1 MTAEAPAFD
10 DAKARRN
17 AIILAASQAIFGA
30 TSTALVVTS
39 GLVGSTI
46 APSAAW
52 ATLPMALSIVGTA
65 LTTFPISL
73 MMRRIGRR
81 AGFVL
86 CALAGAAGAFIG
98 AYAIF
103 QRSFGLFL
111 LGCLITGIY
120 QASASYY
127 RFAAA
132 DTASP
137 AFRPKAI
144 SWVMT
149 GGIIAALVG
158 TFMVMATTNLF
169 APVTFAGTWVVM
181 GVLGVIGAGIL
192 LFIDI
197 PLTQKHDAPSGRPL
211 SVIARQPRY
220 IVAAMTAMLAFGI
233 MVLVMTATPVAMLGC
248 GFSVQDSSWVIQ
260 WHALAMFVPSFFTGS
275 LIQRF
280 GAEKISAIGMLL
292 LVGAA
297 VSGLLGIHFENFA
310 IGLVLLGL
318 GWNFGYIGGT
328 TMLTETYEPDEKN
341 KAQGLNDF
349 LVFTTTA
356 ITSLMAGKLLAWFGW
371 EGVNYAVFPMVVL
384 ALVMIVWLAR
394 HPYPLARHPG
404 EGRGP
409 ALGVDR
415 EAGSRPSP
423 G

>member
-1 MTAEAPAFD
+1 VTAEAIAFD
-10 DAKARRN
+10 DSKARRN
-17 AIILAASQAIFGA
+17 AMILAGSQAIFGA
-30 TSTALVVTS
+30 TSTALVVTA
-39 GLVGSTI
+39 GLVGSTL
-46 APSAAW
+46 APNPSW
-52 ATLPMALSIVGTA
+52 ATLPMSLSIVGTA
-65 LTTFPISL
+65 LTTFPISM
-73 MMRRIGRR
+73 MMRRLGRR
-81 AGFVL
+81 TGFVL
-86 CALAGAAGAFIG
+86 CALAGAAGAAIG
-98 AYAIF
+98 AYGIF
-103 QRSFGLFL
+103 QRSFTLFL
-111 LGCLITGIY
+111 VGCLVSGIY

-149 GGIIAALVG
+149 GGIVAALVG

-181 GVLGVIGAGIL
+181 SALALAGAAML

-197 PLTQKHDAPSGRPL
+197 PLTQTHDAPSGRPL
-211 SVIARQPRY
+211 RVIAGQPRY

-248 GFSVQDSSWVIQ
+248 GFSVKDSSWVIQ
-260 WHALAMFVPSFFTGS
+260 WHALAMFVPSFFTGT
-275 LIQRF
+275 LIARF
-280 GAEKISAIGMLL
+280 GAERISAIGMLL
-292 LVGAA
+292 LVAAA

-310 IGLVLLGL
+310 VGLMLLGL

-328 TMLTETYEPDEKN
+328 TMLTETYAPEEKS

-356 ITSLMAGKLLAWFGW
+356 VTSLMAGKLLAWFGW
-371 EGVNYAVFPMVVL
+371 AGVNYAVFPMVVL

-394 HPYPLARHPG
+394 HPYGKPAR
-404 EGRGP
+404 
-409 ALGVDR
+409 A
-415 EAGSRPSP
+415 A
-423 G
+423 

>member
-1 MTAEAPAFD
+1 MTAGALAFD

-17 AIILAASQAIFGA
+17 AMILAASQAIFGA

-39 GLVGSTI
+39 GLVGSTL
-46 APSAAW
+46 APTAAW

-73 MMRRIGRR
+73 MMRRLGRR
-81 AGFVL
+81 TGFVL

-111 LGCLITGIY
+111 LGCLISGIY

-137 AFRPKAI
+137 DFRPKAI

-149 GGIIAALVG
+149 GGIVAALVG

-181 GVLGVIGAGIL
+181 GALAVLGAGIL
-192 LFIDI
+192 LFVDI

-211 SVIARQPRY
+211 GVIARQPRY

-248 GFSVQDSSWVIQ
+248 GFSVKDSSWVIQ

-275 LIQRF
+275 LIARF
-280 GAEKISAIGMLL
+280 GAERISAIGMLL

-356 ITSLMAGKLLAWFGW
+356 ITSLLAGKLLAWFGW
-371 EGVNYAVFPMVVL
+371 EGVNYAVFPMVLL
-384 ALVMIVWLAR
+384 ALVMIVWLVR
-394 HPYPLARHPG
+394 HPYGKPVRA
-404 EGRGP
+404 
-409 ALGVDR
+409 V
-415 EAGSRPSP
+415 
-423 G
+423 

>member
-1 MTAEAPAFD
+1 VTAKALAFD

-17 AIILAASQAIFGA
+17 AMILAASQAIFGA

-39 GLVGSTI
+39 GLIGSTL
-46 APSAAW
+46 APSVAW

-73 MMRRIGRR
+73 MMRRVGRR
-81 AGFVL
+81 TGFVL
-86 CALAGAAGAFIG
+86 CALAGAAGAFLG

-103 QRSFGLFL
+103 QRSFPLFL

-149 GGIIAALVG
+149 GGIVAALVG

-169 APVTFAGTWVVM
+169 APVTFAGTWVAM
-181 GVLGVIGAGIL
+181 AVLALVGAAIL

-211 SVIARQPRY
+211 GVIARQPRY

-248 GFSVQDSSWVIQ
+248 GFSVKDSSWVIQ

-275 LIQRF
+275 LISRF

-310 IGLVLLGL
+310 IGLILLGL

-328 TMLTETYEPDEKN
+328 TMLTETYEPEEKN

-356 ITSLMAGKLLAWFGW
+356 VTSLMAGKLLAWFGW

-384 ALVMIVWLAR
+384 ALVMIAWLVR
-394 HPYPLARHPG
+394 HPLGKAAR
-404 EGRGP
+404 
-409 ALGVDR
+409 AV
-415 EAGSRPSP
+415 
-423 G
+423 

>member
-1 MTAEAPAFD
+1 VTAEAIAFD
-10 DAKARRN
+10 DSKARRN
-17 AIILAASQAIFGA
+17 AMILAGSQAIFGA
-30 TSTALVVTS
+30 TSTALVVTA
-39 GLVGSTI
+39 GLVGSQL
-46 APSAAW
+46 APSASW
-52 ATLPMALSIVGTA
+52 ATLPMSLSIVGTA
-65 LTTFPISL
+65 LTTYPISM
-73 MMRRIGRR
+73 MMRRLGRR
-81 AGFVL
+81 TGFVL
-86 CALAGAAGAFIG
+86 CALAGAAGAAIG
-98 AYAIF
+98 AYGIF
-103 QRSFGLFL
+103 QRSFTLFL
-111 LGCLITGIY
+111 IGCLVSGIY

-149 GGIIAALVG
+149 GGIAAALVG

-181 GVLGVIGAGIL
+181 SALALAGAGML

-197 PLTQKHDAPSGRPL
+197 PLTQRHDAPSGRPL
-211 SVIARQPRY
+211 RVIAGQPRY

-248 GFSVQDSSWVIQ
+248 GFSVKDSSWVIQ
-260 WHALAMFVPSFFTGS
+260 WHALAMFVPSFFTGT
-275 LIQRF
+275 LIARF
-280 GAEKISAIGMLL
+280 GAERISAIGMLL

-328 TMLTETYEPDEKN
+328 TMLTETYEPEEKN

-356 ITSLMAGKLLAWFGW
+356 VTSLMAGNLLAWFGW
-371 EGVNYAVFPMVVL
+371 AGVNYAVFPMVVL
-384 ALVMIVWLAR
+384 ALVMIVWLVR
-394 HPYPLARHPG
+394 HPFGKPVKA
-404 EGRGP
+404 
-409 ALGVDR
+409 A
-415 EAGSRPSP
+415 
-423 G
+423 

>member
-1 MTAEAPAFD
+1 MTAEAMAFD

-17 AIILAASQAIFGA
+17 AMILAASQAIFGA

-39 GLVGSTI
+39 GLVGSTL
-46 APSAAW
+46 APSMAW

-73 MMRRIGRR
+73 MMRRLGRR
-81 AGFVL
+81 TGFVL
-86 CALAGAAGAFIG
+86 CALAGAAGAFLG

-111 LGCLITGIY
+111 LGCLVSGIY

-149 GGIIAALVG
+149 GGIVAALVG

-169 APVTFAGTWVVM
+169 APVTFAGTWLVM
-181 GVLGVIGAGIL
+181 GVLAVIGAGIL
-192 LFIDI
+192 LFVDI
-197 PLTQKHDAPSGRPL
+197 PLGRTHDAPAGRPL
-211 SVIARQPRY
+211 RVIARQPRY
-220 IVAAMTAMLAFGI
+220 IVAAMTGMLAFGI

-248 GFSVQDSSWVIQ
+248 GFSVKDSSWVIQ
-260 WHALAMFVPSFFTGS
+260 WHSLAMFVPSFFTGS

-280 GAEKISAIGMLL
+280 GAERISAIGMLL
-292 LVGAA
+292 LVAA
-297 VSGLLGIHFENFA
+297 AISGLLGIHFENFA

-328 TMLTETYEPDEKN
+328 TMLTETYAPEEKN

-356 ITSLMAGKLLAWFGW
+356 VTSLMAGKLLAWFGW
-371 EGVNYAVFPMVVL
+371 AGVNYAVFPMVVL

-394 HPYPLARHPG
+394 HPYGKPAR
-404 EGRGP
+404 
-409 ALGVDR
+409 A
-415 EAGSRPSP
+415 A
-423 G
+423 

>member
-1 MTAEAPAFD
+1 MTADAATFD

-17 AIILAASQAIFGA
+17 ALILAASQAIFGA

-39 GLVGSTI
+39 GLIGSTL
-46 APSAAW
+46 APSVAW

-73 MMRRIGRR
+73 MMRRVGRR
-81 AGFVL
+81 TGFVL

-103 QRSFGLFL
+103 VRSFELFL
-111 LGCLITGIY
+111 LGCLVSGIY

-149 GGIIAALVG
+149 GGIVAALVG

-169 APVTFAGTWVVM
+169 APVTFAGTWVAM
-181 GVLGVIGAGIL
+181 AVLALVGAAIL

-211 SVIARQPRY
+211 GVIARQPRY

-248 GFSVQDSSWVIQ
+248 GFSVKDSSWVIQ

-275 LIQRF
+275 LITRF

-297 VSGLLGIHFENFA
+297 VSGLMGIHFENFA
-310 IGLVLLGL
+310 IGLILLGL

-328 TMLTETYEPDEKN
+328 TMLTETYETDEKN

-356 ITSLMAGKLLAWFGW
+356 VTSLMAGKLLAWFGW

-394 HPYPLARHPG
+394 HP
-404 EGRGP
+404 
-409 ALGVDR
+409 LGKAMKAV
-415 EAGSRPSP
+415 
-423 G
+423 